1 MRHVFFTLP
10 TFFLLTACA
19 TTETIEFAS
28 KYSDSEIAKMSSEHF
43 EILERDAK
51 VALGPTFNKY
61 GAPDAYIEG
70 LMSSIDIP
78 NSNYLYGSGEF
89 ETKLRLKEHT
99 FWRIDGENLAG
110 HLEPVK
116 TAHLVYETLRLD
128 PLSDTLEFTETLTK
142 RGQTFTVF
150 ERQVGNEIIITFHKS
165 GELPQTTLDSV
176 SFFP

>member
-1 MRHVFFTLP
+1 MRHIHITLLAL
-10 TFFLLTACA
+10 FVLTACA
-19 TTETIEFAS
+19 TTETTEFAS
-28 KYSDSEIAKMSSEHF
+28 KYSDSEIAKMSAEHF
-43 EILERDAK
+43 EILEGDAK
-51 VALGPTFNKY
+51 AALGPTFKKY

-70 LMSSIDIP
+70 LMSSIDNP
-78 NSNYLYGSGEF
+78 NANHLYGSGEF
-89 ETKLRLKEHT
+89 ETKLSLKEHT

-128 PLSDTLEFTETLTK
+128 PLSNTLEFTETLTK
-142 RGQTFTVF
+142 RGQIFTVF
-150 ERQVGNEIIITFHKS
+150 ERQLGSEIIITFHKS